1 MKLLPALQRSTSIV
15 LGILAALAG
24 VVALSYT
31 LDGIVSLK
39 FFKDN
44 IPGGLVGIAVP
55 GVLCASAFYM
65 AYKLLRGEQAPP

>member
-1 MKLLPALQRSTSIV
+1 MLHRITSII
-15 LGILAALAG
+15 LGVLAAIAG

-31 LDGIVSLK
+31 IEGIEELR

-44 IPGGLVGIAVP
+44 IAGGLVGAAVP

-65 AYKLLRGEQAPP
+65 AYKLVRRGSPKPPTGA